1 MREGG
6 HGGGGTCS
14 LSDFFCRRI
23 IMVYAQLQKYVKVG
37 GKL

>member
-1 MREGG
+1 MGEEVRAP
-6 HGGGGTCS
+6 
-14 LSDFFCRRI
+14 SDFFCRRI